1 MLAVGE
7 YDGPRNPRR
16 HLHVGSGVLAS
27 TQMQEQAAPSPPPG
41 EIEFSRAA
49 YDIFLGLDAAHRVRV
64 GAVAALPAG
73 GREIAPGLVSID
85 AVPGL
90 RVVLSQER
98 ELTTVLALTGAV
110 AAAARTG
117 GRQAS

>member
-1 MLAVGE
+1 M
-7 YDGPRNPRR
+7 
-16 HLHVGSGVLAS
+16 AS
-27 TQMQEQAAPSPPPG
+27 TQMQEPAIPSSPPG

-49 YDIFLGLDAAHRVRV
+49 YDIFLGLDAAHRVCV
-64 GAVAALPAG
+64 GAIAALPTG
-73 GREIAPGLVSID
+73 GREIAPGLLSID

-90 RVVLSQER
+90 RVVLSKKR

-110 AAAARTG
+110 AAAARAS